1 MKNVAVW
8 NIVLRPT
15 VTQLIFSFS
24 PFAQIIQFHEN
35 MMWNSNGN
43 TFLLKISFYF
53 VCKTICVHTYISVL
67 CRLLGKE
74 PLKKNDWSSF
84 HLGSCRCNLYT
95 FKYTVYPTP
104 DTTLY
109 LYYILQYNY
118 TKTEILANVLAAH

>member
-43 TFLLKISFYF
+43 TFLSKSLSTSSARQHVFILIFQYLQ
-53 VCKTICVHTYISVL
+53 TI
-67 CRLLGKE
+67 G
-74 PLKKNDWSSF
+74 
-84 HLGSCRCNLYT
+84 
-95 FKYTVYPTP
+95 
-104 DTTLY
+104 
-109 LYYILQYNY
+109 
-118 TKTEILANVLAAH
+118 

>member
-1 MKNVAVW
+1 MW
-8 NIVLRPT
+8 NIVLRFT

-53 VCKTICVHTYISVL
+53 VCKTTCVHTYISVFADY
-67 CRLLGKE
+67 RV
-74 PLKKNDWSSF
+74 KNPSRETIGPIFTRVQVSA
-84 HLGSCRCNLYT
+84 NLYI
-95 FKYTVYPTP
+95 FKYTVLA
-104 DTTLY
+104 LY

-118 TKTEILANVLAAH
+118 TKTEILDNVLAAH